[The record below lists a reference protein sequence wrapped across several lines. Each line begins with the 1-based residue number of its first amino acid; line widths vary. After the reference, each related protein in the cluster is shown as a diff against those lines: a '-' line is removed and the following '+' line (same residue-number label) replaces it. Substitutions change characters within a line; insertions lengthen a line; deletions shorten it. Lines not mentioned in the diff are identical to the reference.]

1 MTRRQQL
8 TPATIALHADHH
20 GQSID
25 RSDPAV
31 QRFMQE
37 CGLVSGPVHIRLTG
51 DHDDLLAQIRRFEL
65 AFGSL
70 VAFTTPRQQREG
82 VLWDVYGTILA

>member
-8 TPATIALHADHH
+8 TPATIALHADQH
-20 GQSID
+20 GQTID
-25 RSDPAV
+25 RSDPKV

-37 CGLVSGPVHIRLTG
+37 CGLAGEPVNIKLTG
-51 DHDDLLAQIRRFEL
+51 KHDDLLAQIRRFEL

-70 VAFTTPRQQREG
+70 VSFTNPRQQREG
-82 VLWDVYGTILA
+82 ILWDVFGTILA

>member
-8 TPATIALHADHH
+8 TPATIALHADRH

-25 RSDPAV
+25 RSDPTV

-37 CGLVSGPVHIRLTG
+37 CGLVGGPVQIRLTG
-51 DHDDLLAQIRRFEL
+51 EHDDLVAQVRRFEL

-70 VAFTTPRQQREG
+70 IAFAQPRQQREG
-82 VLWDVYGTILA
+82 ILWDAIGTILA